1 MARDN
6 IFNYGLIMRFPILS
20 LMAFA
25 LLIAGCSPS
34 EEPLSHAPSEVSV
47 SGAALPFD
55 RVIFPGGAEVVFD
68 GRLVRYD
75 HIQKSEASFER
86 FTIFSKKGLM
96 GLEGSSFA
104 ELAKLGYTRR
114 IRKEEAGLFV
124 VNYQKKGSVTISAA
138 YYEHST
144 EFPAD
149 NIRSKAVYTWRVND

>member
-1 MARDN
+1 
-6 IFNYGLIMRFPILS
+6 MRYPILS
-20 LMAFA
+20 LMVFA

-34 EEPLSHAPSEVSV
+34 EEPLSQIPSEVSISSV
-47 SGAALPFD
+47 ALPFD
-55 RVIFPGGAEVVFD
+55 RVVFPGGSEVTFD

-75 HIQKSEASFER
+75 YIRKPKASFER
-86 FTIFSKKGLM
+86 FTVFSKEGMM
-96 GLEGSSFA
+96 GLEGNSFA
-104 ELAKLGYTRR
+104 ELAKLGYMRR

-149 NIRSKAVYTWRVND
+149 NIRSKAVYSWRVHD